1 MDEVI
6 RPTPVP
12 STEQLSGVTA
22 VIPAYNEELFIGS
35 IVLKARQIV
44 ERVIV
49 VDDGSTDRTSELAT
63 YAGAEVIRLDKNMG
77 KAHALLLGLKR
88 ALDLGSTAA
97 VSLDG
102 DGQHKAREIPNV
114 VRPVLDGKAD
124 LVIGSRFL
132 RERQDIPTYRK
143 MGQKTLDVF
152 TRISARHKC
161 SDSQSGFRAFSRRAL
176 ENMDFASN
184 GYNIESDTITQFA
197 SKGLVIAEVP
207 ITVRYEVPHKHKMNP
222 FAHGISV
229 LAHIINL
236 ISYRRPL
243 IAFGIPGFVLFI
255 AGIITGLIALT
266 EYFSS
271 TGFPFPLSLIS
282 ITLLIVGLLLMIAAL
297 ILNVLVINMKDKK
310 INE

>member
-1 MDEVI
+1 VLVPVDEETG
-6 RPTPVP
+6 PTPEP
-12 STEQLSGVTA
+12 SPEKLAGVTA

-35 IVLKARQIV
+35 IVLKAHLIV
-44 ERVIV
+44 DHVIV
-49 VDDGSTDRTSELAT
+49 VDDGSTDRTSELAII
-63 YAGAEVIRLDKNMG
+63 AGAEVIRLDKNMG

-88 ALDLGSTAA
+88 AQDLGSTAA
-97 VSLDG
+97 VTLDG
-102 DGQHKAREIPNV
+102 DGQHKAHEIPDV
-114 VRPVLDGKAD
+114 VRPVLEGRAD

-152 TRISARHKC
+152 TTISARHKC
-161 SDSQSGFRAFSRRAL
+161 SDSQSGFRAFSRKAL

-184 GYNIESDTITQFA
+184 GYNIESDTITHFA

-207 ITVRYEVPHKHKMNP
+207 ITVRYEVPHKHKMHP
-222 FAHGISV
+222 FAHGLSV

-243 IAFGIPGFVLFI
+243 IAFGVPGFVLFI
-255 AGIITGLIALT
+255 SGIITGLIALT

-271 TGFPFPLSLIS
+271 TGSPFPLSLIS
-282 ITLLIVGLLLMIAAL
+282 ITLLIVGLLLMIAGL
-297 ILNVLVINMKDKK
+297 ILNMLVIYLPKK
-310 INE
+310 

>member
-49 VDDGSTDRTSELAT
+49 VDDGSTDRTSELAII
-63 YAGAEVIRLDKNMG
+63 AGAEVIRLDKNMG

-88 ALDLGSTAA
+88 AQDLGSTAA
-97 VSLDG
+97 VTLDG
-102 DGQHKAREIPNV
+102 DGQHNAQEIPDV

-132 RERQDIPTYRK
+132 VKGNGVPAYRRA
-143 MGQKTLDVF
+143 GQKALDIF
-152 TRISARHKC
+152 TTIGSGHK
-161 SDSQSGFRAFSRRAL
+161 STDSQSGFRAFSKKAL
-176 ENMDFASN
+176 DNLDFSSY
-184 GYNIESDTITQFA
+184 GYNIESDIITHFA
-197 SKGLVIAEVP
+197 SRGLVIAEVP
-207 ITVRYEVPHKHKMNP
+207 ITVRYGMPHMHKKNA
-222 FAHGISV
+222 FTHGYGV
-229 LAHIINL
+229 LSNLVSL

-243 IAFGIPGFVLFI
+243 PAFGIPGFILFI
-255 AGIITGLIALT
+255 IGLIASSYAFAEYYLT
-266 EYFSS
+266 
-271 TGFPFPLSLIS
+271 TKFPFTLSMIS
-282 ITLLIVGLLLMIAAL
+282 IALLILGLLLIIAGL
-297 ILNVLVINMKDKK
+297 ILNVLVLIIKDKK
-310 INE
+310 S